1 MTTPYEM
8 RLRDLW
14 DVLRRRGRI
23 VLGATTIGLA
33 LGLAVSLFRPTLYQA
48 SVTITLD
55 KVPPVV
61 VLGPPGFV
69 SGPPEASA
77 DEIAFP
83 GVPGLVELAKGQPLK
98 EAVLARLTPE
108 MGARTA
114 KAALAR
120 LRVKQVRQSPLLQIT
135 VDHPNPAVSA
145 TTANTVAS
153 TLVGMDLQSRRGRA
167 TELRHAIEQQ
177 LVAAIPRLKATEDA
191 LTAFKSRHGDA
202 TLATQTTL
210 SFNRLAVLENELADD
225 RMRQQ
230 EAQARIEA
238 SRARLTSQSQMVP
251 TQWVPSPLIATLEN
265 QLATQEI
272 ELSSMRVLF
281 TPKHPGI
288 IAAKVKIQE
297 TKNRLNE
304 LARNVQ
310 VGQYGLDPG
319 YQQLIQQLRQDEV
332 TRASYDARERVLT
345 DAIKAYDAQLRQLP
359 AREQEQ
365 IRLARAAKQAE
376 DVTQILSE
384 KLQQAQI
391 AEASVGSAIRVVDA
405 ARLPATPVRGRWINL
420 LLGTLVG
427 LAAGVGGTFAKEHVD
442 DPLKSADDVESALR
456 IPVLASV
463 PRLKPVD
470 ASPDREDDDRLHLA
484 TSLLGHV
491 IPGLKPS
498 AAAIDAHR
506 RRSRFA
512 EAFRYLRTNLLSQ
525 QNMPEQR
532 PYRTLLVTS
541 PGPGDG
547 KNVVAA
553 NLAIALAQVG
563 RRVWLVECDLREP
576 ALDRVAALRD
586 PASAPSAGLTELLDR
601 GTSAASLV
609 HRTGVDNLWVLPAGT
624 ASKNPSEQLASKWMR
639 ALLTTRHARVDV
651 LIAVAPPVLPVTDA
665 AILAPMV
672 DGVILVVNVGVTP
685 REAACKAQQQL
696 QSVGGRVV
704 GAVVTGVPI
713 GGPGA
718 YDNYYATYY
727 HEEPCQA
734 WHFEPDQGRT
744 ETTRALPR
752 ARDADAP
759 PRLLGKLSGDSM
771 SESGPDD

>member
-1 MTTPYEM
+1 MTTAYEM
-8 RLRDLW
+8 QLRDLW
-14 DVLRRRGRI
+14 DVLRRRRRI
-23 VLGATTIGLA
+23 VLGATTIGLV
-33 LGLAVSLFRPTLYQA
+33 LGLAVSLLRPTLYQA
-48 SVTITLD
+48 SATITLD

-69 SGPPEASA
+69 SSPPEASV
-77 DEIAFP
+77 DDLAFP
-83 GVPGLVELAKGQPLK
+83 GVPGLVELANGAPLK

-108 MGARTA
+108 LGVRTA

-135 VDHPNPAVSA
+135 VDHPNPAVAA
-145 TTANTVAS
+145 TAANTVAA
-153 TLVGMDLQSRRGRA
+153 TLVGIDLQSRRGRA

-177 LVAAIPRLKATEDA
+177 LVTAIPRLKATEDA
-191 LTAFKSRHGDA
+191 LTAFKMRHGDT

-210 SFNRLAVLENELADD
+210 SVNRLAVLENELADD

-238 SRARLTSQSQMVP
+238 GRAQLASQSQMVP
-251 TQWVPSPLIATLEN
+251 TQWVPSPLIATLQN

-281 TPKHPGI
+281 TPKYPGI

-297 TKNRLNE
+297 TKNRLDE
-304 LARNVQ
+304 LARSVQ
-310 VGQYGLDPG
+310 VGQYGLDPA
-319 YQQLIQQLRQDEV
+319 YQQLLQQLRLDEV
-332 TRASYDARERVLT
+332 TRASYDVRERVLT
-345 DAIKAYDAQLRQLP
+345 DAIKAYDAQLRELP
-359 AREQEQ
+359 ARELEQ

-427 LAAGVGGTFAKEHVD
+427 LAMGVGGTLAKEHLD
-442 DPLKSADDVESALR
+442 DPFKSADDVESALR

-463 PRLKPVD
+463 PRLKPTD
-470 ASPDREDDDRLHLA
+470 ASPDREDDGWPHLA
-484 TSLLGHV
+484 TNLLGHI

-498 AAAIDAHR
+498 AAVIDAHR

-512 EAFRYLRTNLLSQ
+512 EAFRYLRTNLISQ
-525 QNMPEQR
+525 QSSPEQR

-547 KNVVAA
+547 KNIVAA

-576 ALDRVAALRD
+576 ALDRFSALQD
-586 PASAPSAGLTELLDR
+586 PATASSPGLTELLER

-609 HRTGVDNLWVLPAGT
+609 HPTAVDNLWVLPAGT
-624 ASKNPSEQLASKWMR
+624 ASPNPSEQLASKWMR
-639 ALLTTRHARVDV
+639 AFLTTRHPRVDV
-651 LIAVAPPVLPVTDA
+651 LIVVAPPVLPVTDA
-665 AILAPMV
+665 AILAPMM
-672 DGVILVVNVGVTP
+672 DGVILAVNVGVTP

-696 QSVGGRVV
+696 QSVGGRII

-727 HEEPCQA
+727 RDEPYQA
-734 WHFEPDQGRT
+734 WHFEPDQGR
-744 ETTRALPR
+744 RKPPQALAR
-752 ARDADAP
+752 TRDADAP
-759 PRLLGKLSGDSM
+759 PRILGKLAGDSDP
-771 SESGPDD
+771 GINH